1 MRGIV
6 IAGGLGTRLRPLT
19 LSRPKPLMPL
29 VNAPLLEYQIAY
41 LKAASIEEVC
51 FATNYMADAVEAHFG
66 NGSKF
71 GVRLVYAVE
80 QEPLD
85 TGGAI
90 RNAWDNLPPDDC
102 VVFNGDTIHSFDIA
116 AIIRRHR
123 ERNADVTLTLREVQR
138 PHAYGVVPID
148 QERRVLGFQEPTEEQ
163 KRSLAGPAEG
173 TDFINA
179 GLYVINRDIMEEF
192 FPQRRCNVEREVF
205 PKVIEAGKR
214 VFGDVQG
221 GFWIDIGRP
230 SQYLRAVRAV
240 LTGEVAPARPFR
252 KVGDSAI
259 DEGALV
265 RGKVCD
271 GSVVSEGAVVDP
283 GATVE
288 RSVLLEGAVVGENA
302 IVRSSIIGEKA
313 EIEPHS
319 IVENSVIGGG
329 TVLTSYSRSGVL
341 P

>member
-41 LKAASIEEVC
+41 LKSAGIEEVC
-51 FATNYMADAVEAHFG
+51 FATNYMSDAVEAHFRDG
-66 NGSKF
+66 AEF

-80 QEPLD
+80 KEPLD

-90 RNAWDNLPPDDC
+90 RNAWDALPPDDC

-116 AIIRRHR
+116 AIIQRHR

-148 QERRVLGFQEPTEEQ
+148 DEGRVLSFREPSEEQ
-163 KRSLAGPAEG
+163 KRSLSGPVEG

-179 GLYVINRDIMEEF
+179 GLYVINRDVMEEF

-205 PKVIEAGKR
+205 PKVIAAGKR
-214 VFGDVQG
+214 VFGEVQG

-240 LTGEVAPARPFR
+240 LTGEVEAARPFR
-252 KVGDSAI
+252 KVGDSAV
-259 DEGALV
+259 DEGARV
-265 RGKVCD
+265 EGTVCD
-271 GSVVSEGAVVDP
+271 CSVVSGRAVVGPDS
-283 GATVE
+283 TVE
-288 RSVLLEGAVVGENA
+288 CSVLLEGAVVGEGA
-302 IVRSSIIGEKA
+302 VVRSSIIGENA

-319 IVENSVIGGG
+319 IVESSVIGGG
-329 TVLTSYSRSGVL
+329 TVLTSHSRSGVL

>member
-29 VNAPLLEYQIAY
+29 VNAPLLEYQISY
-41 LKAASIEEVC
+41 LKSAGIEEVC
-51 FATNYMADAVEAHFG
+51 FATNYMADAVEAHFRD
-66 NGSKF
+66 GSEF

-80 QEPLD
+80 KEPLD

-90 RNAWDNLPPDDC
+90 RNAWDAMPPDDC

-123 ERNADVTLTLREVQR
+123 ERQADVTLTLREVSR
-138 PHAYGVVPID
+138 PHAYGVVPLD
-148 QERRVLGFQEPTEEQ
+148 DEGRVLGFQEPTEEQ
-163 KRSLAGPAEG
+163 KRNLSGPAEG

-179 GLYVINRDIMEEF
+179 GLYVISRDVMEEF

-205 PKVIEAGKR
+205 PSVIAAGKR

-240 LTGEVAPARPFR
+240 LTGEVAAARPFH

-259 DEGALV
+259 DETARIKGA
-265 RGKVCD
+265 VCD
-271 GSVVSEGAVVDP
+271 CSVVGKGAVIEAD
-283 GATVE
+283 ACIE
-288 RSVLLEGAVVGENA
+288 SSVLLEGATVGEGA
-302 IVRSSIIGEKA
+302 VIRSSIIGQNA
-313 EIEPHS
+313 EVEPYC

-329 TVLTSYSRSGVL
+329 SILTSYSRSGVL